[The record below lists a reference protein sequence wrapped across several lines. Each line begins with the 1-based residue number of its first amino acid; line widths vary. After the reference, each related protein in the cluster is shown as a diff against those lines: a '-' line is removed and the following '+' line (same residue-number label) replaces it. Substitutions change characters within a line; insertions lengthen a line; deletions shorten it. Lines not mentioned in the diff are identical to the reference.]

1 MKIYTY
7 WETAPG
13 REIPPYILLGLASM
27 RRVFGEDFTI
37 LTPSVVQ
44 GLGVDPRDKEW
55 GFRYEADERSRTLRA
70 IIAKSDYV
78 RMAAVAQEGGYW
90 LDADTIA
97 LRDFRD
103 DLAPMLEE
111 HDFIWHSEQFF
122 GSTPNNEILTTA
134 ARNMLNA
141 EWQTW
146 GDPGQV
152 KTLIAEAG
160 SAVPRIPFWLID
172 PKSEQPYSYATSG
185 VLLEDHP
192 VDKFLCNERQ
202 AILKLYNT
210 PFAETEYGV
219 MTPEQFL
226 DSDTLLAR
234 VFLSVEPDKDWWGRA
249 LTDIRRS
256 LSN

>member
-37 LTPSVVQ
+37 LTPSVAQ
-44 GLGVDPRDKEW
+44 DLGVDTGGKEW
-55 GFRYEADERSRTLRA
+55 GFRRETDENARALRG

-78 RMAAVAQEGGYW
+78 RMAVIAQEGGYW

-97 LRDFRD
+97 LRDFRA
-103 DLAPMLEE
+103 DLAPILNE
-111 HDFIWHSEQFF
+111 HHFVWHSEQFF
-122 GSTPNNEILTTA
+122 GATPGNEILTTA
-134 ARNMLNA
+134 AQNMLDT

-146 GDPGQV
+146 GDPGHV
-152 KTLIAEAG
+152 KTRIADAG
-160 SAVPRIPFWLID
+160 NAVPRIPFWLID
-172 PKSEQPYSYATSG
+172 PKSEPPYNYSTSKI
-185 VLLEDHP
+185 LLEDHP
-192 VDKFLCNERQ
+192 LDEFLRNERQ

-219 MTPEQFL
+219 MTTDQFL
-226 DSDTLLAR
+226 ESDTLLSQ
-234 VFLSVEPDKDWWGRA
+234 VFLSIEPDKSWWNQA
-249 LTDIRRS
+249 ITDIRS
-256 LSN
+256 GLSR